1 MADEPTGNK
10 TTDDVDELLAQ
21 ADSDNP
27 DVAASA
33 AERLEGLS
41 PASAVPELLGA
52 LSRTLSRSSERV
64 RSIVSDQI
72 GKVPEVATPI
82 ARDMLR
88 SAEAT
93 ARATGAWAL
102 GFVGNPMTLPAL
114 LEALKDPIAEVRA
127 RATEALAAFED
138 DETALAKLY
147 EALEDESGSVRAA
160 AAKALGY
167 VGGPDAVPVL
177 INVIKDAEAVVRE
190 WAAFALGLIADTRA
204 KGVLR
209 EACEDEDETVRE
221 AAEEA
226 LQRMEHS
233 AY

>member
-1 MADEPTGNK
+1 MAENL
-10 TTDDVDELLAQ
+10 DELLDQ
-21 ADSDNP
+21 AESEDP

-33 AERLEGLS
+33 AERLEGLQ
-41 PASAVPELLGA
+41 PATAVPQLLDA
-52 LSRTLSRSSERV
+52 LSKTLKSSSERV
-64 RSIVSDQI
+64 RSIVSEQVER
-72 GKVPEVATPI
+72 VPEVATPI
-82 ARDMLR
+82 ARDMLK
-88 SAEAT
+88 SAEASV
-93 ARATGAWAL
+93 RATGAWAL
-102 GFVGNPMTLPAL
+102 GFVGNPMTLPQL
-114 LEALKDPIAEVRA
+114 LEALKDPIADVRA
-127 RATEALAAFED
+127 RATEALAAFASD

-147 EALEDESGSVRAA
+147 EAIEDEAGVVRAA

-177 INVIKDAEAVVRE
+177 MKVIGDGEALVRE

-204 KGVLR
+204 KPVLR
-209 EACEDEDETVRE
+209 DACDDEDDDVRE